1 MLRRA
6 LNVVRENHGRNSDSI
21 IKYSSGIRGFLPA
34 RLRHDLIWNRTGN
47 IKGGPDRDVGLDLI
61 NEFLNNDFKGSKSAV
76 DKVMKEMSAA
86 LTKSFKKDTPKKRQR
101 KPSAVRFISGPNQL
115 VICPYYDHRLI
126 QLPAPSALPS
136 QNSSVRLDE
145 RTKVKLGRAL
155 ADSDSPLFVDALG
168 DQGRKRKERGKF
180 QKRVLLGDMFVEW
193 RDLKSALNLK
203 TDCDLARL
211 LINSYRQHEDTPR
224 PSSPQSPPSKSNT
237 PSPPKTVTPSHASS
251 PHVTQQPPNLN
262 AGDISSISPGSSST
276 VSVVGEYRWLSSD
289 DHHHSDHNQDMDDC
303 ELNALENSRISV
315 EFYDED
321 LEEWIS
327 EDEAEIDEPEE
338 LMDGEDEEWSGEEG
352 DLDSDPEYV
361 PPVRMR
367 SSCSKLAKDM
377 RSLPIITHEEEVYAH
392 DQSVAEGDDEDYVFF
407 SPEELQIKEEQDIVG
422 LQCGIV
428 YTKCLLVLLR
438 YMQLPYDK
446 CKEKKCRAQV
456 KKEPEAKLVGSGII
470 LKWTCVDDHLQW
482 KWGSQPRFKFNL
494 QGGDFMLASS
504 LLLSGNNYSKVNLMF
519 KFMNMGFVC
528 PTTFNSIQGQYC
540 VPAIKQYWNDEKT
553 RALRELRNKENVIL
567 LGDGRMDSPGHCAQ
581 YCTYT
586 TMDHDTK
593 KIVSVIVVDKR
604 ETERKSAQTEK
615 AAF

>member
-1 MLRRA
+1 MADMQGGREGASPSKNRPKRGGRRS
-6 LNVVRENHGRNSDSI
+6 LLTNS
-21 IKYSSGIRGFLPA
+21 A
-34 RLRHDLIWNRTGN
+34 
-47 IKGGPDRDVGLDLI
+47 
-61 NEFLNNDFKGSKSAV
+61 
-76 DKVMKEMSAA
+76 
-86 LTKSFKKDTPKKRQR
+86 
-101 KPSAVRFISGPNQL
+101 
-115 VICPYYDHRLI
+115 
-126 QLPAPSALPS
+126 
-136 QNSSVRLDE
+136 
-145 RTKVKLGRAL
+145 
-155 ADSDSPLFVDALG
+155 
-168 DQGRKRKERGKF
+168 RKRKERGKF

-203 TDCDLARL
+203 TDCDLAHL

-262 AGDISSISPGSSST
+262 AGDISSIFPGSSAT
-276 VSVVGEYRWLSSD
+276 NSVVGEYRWLSSD

-377 RSLPIITHEEEVYAH
+377 RSLPIITPEEEVYAH

-428 YTKCLLVLLR
+428 YTKCLL
-438 YMQLPYDK
+438 
-446 CKEKKCRAQV
+446 
-456 KKEPEAKLVGSGII
+456 
-470 LKWTCVDDHLQW
+470 TCVDDHLQW

-494 QGGDFMLASS
+494 QGGGYFMLASS